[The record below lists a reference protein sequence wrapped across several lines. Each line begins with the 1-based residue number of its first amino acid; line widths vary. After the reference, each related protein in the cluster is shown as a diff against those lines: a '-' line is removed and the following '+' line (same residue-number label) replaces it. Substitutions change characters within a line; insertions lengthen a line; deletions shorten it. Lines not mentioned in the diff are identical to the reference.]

1 MIGLNEDADLPN
13 SLHQNEQVMEQS
25 MTKPVQSIQ
34 SLENLVKLRQ
44 KLDKDLSNQR
54 HTGSQSILKNEQ
66 KNANKA
72 LEVI

>member
-1 MIGLNEDADLPN
+1 M
-13 SLHQNEQVMEQS
+13 Q
-25 MTKPVQSIQ
+25 KPVQSIQ

-44 KLDKDLSNQR
+44 RLDKDLSSQR

-72 LEVI
+72 LEVIQ